1 MWVSMLAVKTLVHTQ
16 VKVGYSWVSESHM
29 GESGSHMGES
39 GSHAGESGLV
49 CWLGR
54 PWFSVVWPVL
64 G

>member
-29 GESGSHMGES
+29 GESGSH
-39 GSHAGESGLV
+39 AGESGLV